1 MYNKCTSNKF
11 NNYFESDEEMRI
23 LGYCYFNNEIL
34 YEKDNKLYLENV
46 NKNKSVEIDSNGYS
60 INYGNNC
67 EGKFYNNYFYFVREE
82 DNIQKLYVI
91 DLTNKKIKKC
101 YDFDQEVN
109 CIKYLI
115 PSNDELIMVP
125 NCDISIVDYRIIIK
139 YNNGSIE
146 KKEELTSIEDKDEV
160 YTAKIVDDNGMIF
173 GKQIVSCDD
182 EVVLPNLPDK
192 EGYEFIGFDK
202 NFAYISQDTTYT
214 AMYKIIKKN
223 KYQEVYD
230 AIKNIMDAYNNAK
243 KDDAENKDEQT
254 PDIGQDSEASSDNKN
269 SQDTN
274 EDEIINSDTDKKTE
288 ETNKD
293 QDQTNIKDEVKEEQ
307 NDQNDSEQSNTLDNR
322 NVVIVSIGV
331 ILAAAMMTIIIK
343 KER

>member
-1 MYNKCTSNKF
+1 
-11 NNYFESDEEMRI
+11 
-23 LGYCYFNNEIL
+23 
-34 YEKDNKLYLENV
+34 
-46 NKNKSVEIDSNGYS
+46 
-60 INYGNNC
+60 
-67 EGKFYNNYFYFVREE
+67 
-82 DNIQKLYVI
+82 
-91 DLTNKKIKKC
+91 
-101 YDFDQEVN
+101 
-109 CIKYLI
+109 
-115 PSNDELIMVP
+115 
-125 NCDISIVDYRIIIK
+125 
-139 YNNGSIE
+139 
-146 KKEELTSIEDKDEV
+146 
-160 YTAKIVDDNGMIF
+160 MIF

-269 SQDTN
+269 SQYTN